1 MKKLTTILLTL
12 CAVLTAW
19 ADAMVEIDSKSF
31 DFGVIREADGPVSH
45 TFTLTNTGDKPL
57 VLTSVRAACGCT
69 KPEYSKEPVAPGKT
83 VNIKVTYL
91 PAGRPGEFNRDVIV
105 KSNAK
110 NSKRMVLKIAGTVI
124 PDKK

>member
-12 CAVLTAW
+12 CAALTAW

-31 DFGVIREADGPVSH
+31 DFGVIHEADGPVSH

-83 VNIKVTYL
+83 VSIKVTYL